1 MNLFRAFAAKAAV
14 SLFPAFLFFTLLAS
28 TPVFAGQK
36 APQFSLP
43 SAKDGTVVNMKD
55 YLGKV
60 VLVNFFTT
68 WCPPCRQEIPSLIS
82 LHKEY
87 GPKGFSVIAISL
99 DDDSSKVVA
108 KFVDKMEIIYPVL
121 MADDNVSRD
130 FGGVIGIP
138 TSFLVDQ
145 KGEVV
150 KRFNG
155 FVTHEV
161 LQQEIEG
168 LLKTK

>member
-1 MNLFRAFAAKAAV
+1 MNFFRTLANKGAAILVPALLF
-14 SLFPAFLFFTLLAS
+14 LTLTCTSVLA
-28 TPVFAGQK
+28 GDK

-43 SAKDGTVVNMKD
+43 SATDGTVINMKD

-68 WCPPCRQEIPSLIS
+68 WCPPCRQEIPSLND

-87 GPKGFSVIAISL
+87 SPKGFAVIGISL

-108 KFVDKMEIIYPVL
+108 KFIQKMEIVYPVL
-121 MADDNVSRD
+121 MADSNVSRD

-138 TSFLVDQ
+138 TSFLVDK

-150 KRFNG
+150 QRYNG
-155 FVTHEV
+155 YVTHEV
-161 LQQEIEG
+161 LQKDIDEQ
-168 LLKTK
+168 LNVQ